1 MKKKNATKK
10 RPNGIGGTDA
20 NKLVHAD
27 TWLELYDLKVGNT
40 EPDNLSDVLPVR
52 IGTITEDL
60 NREWFTKEM
69 GLQVTQEQE
78 RWYNPTST
86 FVDKKDCYIYGS
98 LDGIV
103 QAGMEGEYTDVAVFE
118 AKHSGQFMDTPK
130 QHANLLDRY
139 YPQLQHY
146 MMCSKLNKAYLSIF
160 FGNRTHKIFTI
171 EEDRKFQSLLLKA
184 YKVFWKAVQSKEPID
199 TNWKEFHD
207 IRDEPIAVSQ

>member
-1 MKKKNATKK
+1 MKNKNNIKK

-20 NKLVHAD
+20 NKLVHDD

-40 EPDNLSDVLPVR
+40 EPADLSDVLPVR

-69 GLQVTQEQE
+69 DLRVTQETQL
-78 RWYNPTST
+78 WYN
-86 FVDKKDCYIYGS
+86 KYIYGN
-98 LDGIV
+98 LDGLV
-103 QAGMEGEYTDVAVFE
+103 VAGMEGADVPLAVFE

-130 QHANLLDRY
+130 QHINLIDRY

-146 MMCSKLNKAYLSIF
+146 MMCAKLNKAYLSIF

-184 YKVFWKAVQSKEPID
+184 YKVFWIAVNTKRPID
-199 TNWKEFHD
+199 TNWRELHD
-207 IRDEPIAVSQ
+207 ITDEPITVSK

>member
-1 MKKKNATKK
+1 MKNKNNIKK

-20 NKLVHAD
+20 NKLVHDD

-40 EPDNLSDVLPVR
+40 EPADLSDVLPVR

-69 GLQVTQEQE
+69 DLRVTQETQL
-78 RWYNPTST
+78 WYN
-86 FVDKKDCYIYGS
+86 KYIYGN
-98 LDGIV
+98 LDGLV
-103 QAGMEGEYTDVAVFE
+103 VAGMEGEDVNLAVFE

-130 QHANLLDRY
+130 QHTNLIDRY

-146 MMCSKLNKAYLSIF
+146 MMCAKLNKAYLSIF

-184 YKVFWKAVQSKEPID
+184 YKVFWIAVNTKRPID
-199 TNWKEFHD
+199 TNWRELHD
-207 IRDEPIAVSQ
+207 ITDEPITVSK

>member
-1 MKKKNATKK
+1 MKEKNNIKK

-20 NKLVHAD
+20 NKLVHD
-27 TWLELYDLKVGNT
+27 DSWLELYDLKIGNT
-40 EPDNLSDVLPVR
+40 EPADLSDVLPVR

-69 GLQVTQEQE
+69 DLRVTQETQL
-78 RWYNPTST
+78 WYN
-86 FVDKKDCYIYGS
+86 DYIYGN
-98 LDGIV
+98 LDGLVI
-103 QAGMEGEYTDVAVFE
+103 AGMEGEDVNLAVFE

-130 QHANLLDRY
+130 QHTNLIDRY

-146 MMCSKLNKAYLSIF
+146 MMCAKLNKAYLSIF
-160 FGNRTHKIFTI
+160 FGNRTHKVFTI
-171 EEDRKFQSLLLKA
+171 DEDRKFQSLLLKA
-184 YKVFWKAVQSKEPID
+184 YKIFWKAVQSKEPID

>member
-1 MKKKNATKK
+1 MKKKNNIKK

-20 NKLVHAD
+20 NKLVHD
-27 TWLELYDLKVGNT
+27 DSWLELYDLKIGNT
-40 EPDNLSDVLPVR
+40 EPADLSHVLPVR

-69 GLQVTQEQE
+69 DLRVTQETQL
-78 RWYNPTST
+78 WYN
-86 FVDKKDCYIYGS
+86 DYIYGN
-98 LDGIV
+98 LDGLVI
-103 QAGMEGEYTDVAVFE
+103 AGMEGEDVNLAVFE

-130 QHANLLDRY
+130 QHTNLIDRY

-146 MMCSKLNKAYLSIF
+146 MMCAKLNKAYLSIF

-171 EEDRKFQSLLLKA
+171 DEDRKFQSLLLKA
-184 YKVFWKAVQSKEPID
+184 YKIFWKAVQSKEPID

>member
-1 MKKKNATKK
+1 MKNKNNIKK

-20 NKLVHAD
+20 NKLVHDD

-40 EPDNLSDVLPVR
+40 EPADLSDVLPVR

-69 GLQVTQEQE
+69 DLRVTQETQL
-78 RWYNPTST
+78 WYN
-86 FVDKKDCYIYGS
+86 KYIYGN
-98 LDGIV
+98 LDGLV
-103 QAGMEGEYTDVAVFE
+103 VAGMEGEDVPLAVFE

-130 QHANLLDRY
+130 QHINLIDRY

-146 MMCSKLNKAYLSIF
+146 MMCAKLNKAYLSIF

-171 EEDRKFQSLLLKA
+171 DEDRKFQSLLLKA
-184 YKVFWKAVQSKEPID
+184 YKVFWIAVNTKRPID
-199 TNWKEFHD
+199 TNWRELHD
-207 IRDEPIAVSQ
+207 ITDEPITVSK